1 MTSLT
6 VAKATREATTPPADD
21 VVNVPPLQ
29 DGDRLTRAE
38 FERRY
43 EAMPEL
49 KKAELIEGVVHMGSP
64 VSADGHAEP
73 HFDLIGWMF
82 LYRLHTPGIAGG
94 DNGTLR
100 LDLDNEPQ
108 PDAYLR
114 ILSQFGGQAVVDS
127 KGYVAGA
134 PEFVAEI
141 AASSVSYDLHDKLN
155 AYRRNQV
162 REYLVWRVRD
172 RAVDWFALREG
183 QFERLP
189 VGQDGL
195 IRSDVLPGLWIDPQS
210 VVARDAA
217 RLFEV
222 AMQGVAS
229 PEHRAFVE
237 RLKATRATSGQ

>member
-1 MTSLT
+1 MTTL
-6 VAKATREATTPPADD
+6 ATPLPRHEPLKTPPRD
-21 VVNVPPLQ
+21 VPPLQ

-43 EAMPEL
+43 DAMPEL

-64 VSADGHAEP
+64 VSANGHAEP
-73 HFDLIGWMF
+73 HFNLITLMG
-82 LYRLHTPGIAGG
+82 LYCLHTPGVVGG
-94 DNGTLR
+94 DNATLR

-108 PDAYLR
+108 PDVYLR
-114 ILSQFGGQAVVDS
+114 ILAECGGQCVLDQ

-134 PEFVAEI
+134 PELVAEV

-172 RAVDWFALREG
+172 REVDWFVLREG
-183 QFERLP
+183 CFERLP
-189 VGQDGL
+189 LGTDGL
-195 IRSDVLPGLWIDPQS
+195 LRSEVLPGLCLDPQA
-210 VVARDAA
+210 VIARDTE
-217 RLFEV
+217 RMFQV

-229 PEHRAFVE
+229 PEHHAFLTRLRAAE
-237 RLKATRATSGQ
+237 QPIAP

>member
-1 MTSLT
+1 MTTLTAPLPRLDPLKSSLL
-6 VAKATREATTPPADD
+6 D
-21 VVNVPPLQ
+21 VPPLQ
-29 DGDRLTRAE
+29 DGDRLSRAE

-64 VSADGHAEP
+64 VSANNHAEP
-73 HFDLIGWMF
+73 HFDLITLLG
-82 LYRLHTPGIAGG
+82 LYRLHTPGVVGG
-94 DNGTLR
+94 DNATLR

-114 ILSQFGGQAVVDS
+114 ILAEFGGQCVLDE

-134 PEFVAEI
+134 PELVAEV

-172 RAVDWFALREG
+172 REVDWFVVREG
-183 QFERLP
+183 RFERLP
-189 VGQDGL
+189 LGADGL
-195 IRSDVLPGLWIDPQS
+195 LRSEVLPGLWLDPQAII
-210 VVARDAA
+210 ARDAA
-217 RLFEV
+217 RMFQV

-229 PEHRAFVE
+229 PEHHAFLA
-237 RLKATRATSGQ
+237 RLKAAKQPVAE

>member
-1 MTSLT
+1 MTTLT
-6 VAKATREATTPPADD
+6 TPLPRHEPLTTPPRD
-21 VVNVPPLQ
+21 VPPLQ

-49 KKAELIEGVVHMGSP
+49 QKAELIEGVVHMGSP
-64 VSADGHAEP
+64 VAANSHAEP
-73 HFDLIGWMF
+73 HFDLIGLLF
-82 LYRLHTPGIAGG
+82 LYRLHTPGVVGG
-94 DNGTLR
+94 DKATLR

-108 PDAYLR
+108 PDVYLR
-114 ILSQFGGQAVVDS
+114 MLAEFGGQCVLDQ

-134 PEFVAEI
+134 PELVAEV

-162 REYLVWRVRD
+162 CEYLVWRVHD
-172 RAVDWFALREG
+172 REVDWFVLREG

-189 VGQDGL
+189 LGADGL
-195 IRSDVLPGLWIDPQS
+195 LRSEVLPGLWLDPQA
-210 VVARDAA
+210 VIAGDAA
-217 RLFEV
+217 RMFQV

-229 PEHRAFVE
+229 PEHHAFLARLRAVQQP
-237 RLKATRATSGQ
+237 TTP

>member
-1 MTSLT
+1 MTTL
-6 VAKATREATTPPADD
+6 ATPLPRLDPQKIPFFE
-21 VVNVPPLQ
+21 VPPLQ
-29 DGDRLTRAE
+29 DGDRLTRTE

-64 VSADGHAEP
+64 VSANNHAEP
-73 HFDLIGWMF
+73 HFDLITLLG
-82 LYRLHTPGIAGG
+82 LYRLHTPGVVGG
-94 DNGTLR
+94 DNATLR

-114 ILSQFGGQAVVDS
+114 ILPEFGGQSVLDE
-127 KGYVAGA
+127 KGYVSGA
-134 PEFVAEI
+134 PELVAEV

-172 RAVDWFALREG
+172 REVDWFVLREG
-183 QFERLP
+183 QFEKLP
-189 VGQDGL
+189 LGSDGL
-195 IRSDVLPGLWIDPQS
+195 LRSEVLPGLWIDPQA
-210 VVARDAA
+210 VIARDAA
-217 RLFEV
+217 KMFQV

-229 PEHRAFVE
+229 PEHKAFLARKSSPGE
-237 RLKATRATSGQ
+237 ASI

>member
-1 MTSLT
+1 MTALVSPVQRQEPTKEPSL
-6 VAKATREATTPPADD
+6 D
-21 VVNVPPLQ
+21 VPPLQ

-64 VSADGHAEP
+64 VSANGHAEP
-73 HFDLIGWMF
+73 HFDLITLLG
-82 LYRLHTPGIAGG
+82 LYRLHTPGVVGG
-94 DNGTLR
+94 DNATLR

-114 ILSQFGGQAVVDS
+114 ILPEFGGQAILDA
-127 KGYVAGA
+127 KGYVVGA
-134 PEFVAEI
+134 PELVAEV
-141 AASSVSYDLHDKLN
+141 AVSSVSYDLHDKLN

-172 RAVDWFALREG
+172 REVDWFVLREG
-183 QFERLP
+183 QFEKLP
-189 VGQDGL
+189 LGEDGL
-195 IRSDVLPGLWIDPQS
+195 LRSETLPGLWLDPRA
-210 VVARDAA
+210 VVSREAA
-217 RLFEV
+217 RMFEV

-229 PEHRAFVE
+229 PEHPTFLAQVKTVQQVVRPTA
-237 RLKATRATSGQ
+237 

>member
-1 MTSLT
+1 MTTLTTALPRHEPLRAPSLDL
-6 VAKATREATTPPADD
+6 PC
-21 VVNVPPLQ
+21 LQ

-43 EAMPEL
+43 ESMPEV
-49 KKAELIEGVVHMGSP
+49 KKAELIEGVVHISSP
-64 VSADGHAEP
+64 VSAKHHAEP
-73 HFDLIGWMF
+73 HFNLITLLG
-82 LYRLHTPGIAGG
+82 LYQLHTPGVVGG

-114 ILSQFGGQAVVDS
+114 RLPEFGGQCVLDD

-134 PEFVAEI
+134 PELVAEV
-141 AASSVSYDLHDKLN
+141 AVSSVSYDLHDKLN

-172 RAVDWFALREG
+172 RQVDWFVLREG
-183 QFERLP
+183 PFEKLSP
-189 VGQDGL
+189 GADGL
-195 IRSDVLPGLWIDPQS
+195 LRSEVFPGLWLDPPA
-210 VVARDAA
+210 VIARDAA
-217 RLFEV
+217 RMFQV

-229 PEHRAFVE
+229 PEHHAFLT
-237 RLKATRATSGQ
+237 RLKAAENPAAQ